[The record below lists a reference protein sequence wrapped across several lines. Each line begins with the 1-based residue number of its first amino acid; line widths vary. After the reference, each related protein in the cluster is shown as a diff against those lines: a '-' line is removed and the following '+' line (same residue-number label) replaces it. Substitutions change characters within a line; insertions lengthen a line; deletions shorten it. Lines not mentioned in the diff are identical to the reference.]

1 VGIVTDQ
8 VKRIGFF
15 IAALVCFG
23 LGLLSL
29 PLPLPLGIVF
39 NLLGVALLVM
49 SSTKVRGWFHNL
61 RRRNKWIDE
70 RVSDVENH
78 LPDDMRDAL
87 TPDPKTGQTVDLGSD
102 QNSNHV

>member
-1 VGIVTDQ
+1 MSDQ

-15 IAALVCFG
+15 IGALICFG

-39 NLLGVALLVM
+39 NLLGIALLVM
-49 SSTKVRGWFHNL
+49 SSKTVRSWFHNL
-61 RRRNKWIDE
+61 RRRNKWIDD
-70 RVSDVENH
+70 RVSDVETH

-87 TPDPKTGQTVDLGSD
+87 TPDPKSGPTADLGTDKSK
-102 QNSNHV
+102 NHV

>member
-1 VGIVTDQ
+1 VTDQ

-15 IAALVCFG
+15 VGALVCFC

-29 PLPLPLGIVF
+29 PLPLPLGIIF

-49 SSTKVRGWFHNL
+49 SSATVRNWFHKL
-61 RRRNKWIDE
+61 RRSNKWIHD

-78 LPDDMRDAL
+78 LPDDMREAL
-87 TPDPKTGQTVDLGSD
+87 TPDPLTEEKKITLDPD
-102 QNSNHV
+102 QK